1 MRFSVFKKRVGL
13 SSRLHRVG
21 NTGSAAVEFAITAPF
36 MVVLVLGIAD
46 YGLLMNDSAS
56 LEGATRAVAEYAR
69 NSPYCVGAGLT
80 DSNCVAGI
88 NNLVSTLKTN
98 NSSLS
103 SATFT
108 PSATI
113 STPGNYCT
121 CTNGYDGGTGNC
133 STITTAVCT
142 AQVAADPRVIQYIRI
157 SATQSINPVVSYG
170 TYTSA
175 KSLNAQTS
183 IRF

>member
-1 MRFSVFKKRVGL
+1 MLKKLAAR
-13 SSRLHRVG
+13 SRRLHRFA

-36 MVVLVLGIAD
+36 MFVLVLGIAD
-46 YGLLMNDSAS
+46 YGLLMNDAAS

-121 CTNGYDGGTGNC
+121 CTDGTVVSCSNGACNVGGDT
-133 STITTAVCT
+133 
-142 AQVAADPRVIQYIRI
+142 RVLQYIKI
-157 SATQSINPVVSYG
+157 TATQSISPVVSYG

-175 KSLNAQTS
+175 KSLNAQTTTR
-183 IRF
+183 IQ